1 MSDQAP
7 VLARDGNTAVIHLS
21 GRAFPAIAVQGF
33 AFFGIIQ
40 RIRAA
45 HTAATRED
53 CNEELQYLLAD
64 LEEQLAFYEQT
75 LADNGLS
82 LPYVRREA

>member
-7 VLARDGNTAVIHLS
+7 VLARDGNTAVVQLS
-21 GRAFPAIAVQGF
+21 GRAFPAIAMQGDTF
-33 AFFGIIQ
+33 CNVIQ

-45 HTAATRED
+45 RTAATRDD

-64 LEEQLAFYEQT
+64 LEEQLAFYERT
-75 LADNGLS
+75 LAANGCT
-82 LPYVRREA
+82 LPYTRQ

>member
-1 MSDQAP
+1 MPDQAP
-7 VLARDGNTAVIHLS
+7 VLARDGNTAVVQLS

-45 HTAATRED
+45 HTAATRDE

-64 LEEQLAFYEQT
+64 LEEQLAFYERT
-75 LADNGLS
+75 LLDNKSS
-82 LPYVRREA
+82 LPYVRRED